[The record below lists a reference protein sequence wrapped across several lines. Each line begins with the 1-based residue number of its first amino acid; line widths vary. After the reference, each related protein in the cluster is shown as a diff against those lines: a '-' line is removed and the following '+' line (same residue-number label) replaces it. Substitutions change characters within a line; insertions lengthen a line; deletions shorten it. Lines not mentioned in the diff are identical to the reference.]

1 MTYFAKT
8 EKTIRPVDGALVTWR
23 EENDGEPH
31 TSEKKVNGKP
41 VKVIHWQPKR
51 WVPIKVE
58 DKKDG

>member
-31 TSEKKVNGKP
+31 TSEKKVNGKS

-58 DKKDG
+58 YNNG

>member
-8 EKTIRPVDGALVTWR
+8 EKSVRPVDGAMVTWQLID
-23 EENDGEPH
+23 DGPAH

-58 DKKDG
+58 YNNG